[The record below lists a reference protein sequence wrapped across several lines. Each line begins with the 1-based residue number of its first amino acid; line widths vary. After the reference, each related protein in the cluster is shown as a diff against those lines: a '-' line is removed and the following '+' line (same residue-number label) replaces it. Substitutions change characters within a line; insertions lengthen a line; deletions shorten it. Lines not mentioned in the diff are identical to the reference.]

1 MNPTDLD
8 TLPTPLVEA
17 RWLLAHR
24 HRPGLRLLDCRFDL
38 MSPAAG
44 EAAYREGHLPGAAY
58 AHLEAHLS
66 GPKRPGGVG
75 GRHPLPD
82 PLVFAAWL
90 GSVGIGNDSEVVV
103 YDDPG
108 AGQGF
113 YAARAWWLLRYVGHA
128 RVAVLNGGLP
138 TYTAAGGTLTA
149 AVPTHHPARFVPHI
163 GPGMVASRA
172 EVAALSGNTA
182 SGASGNALLLD
193 SRTPER
199 YRGEVEP
206 LDARAG
212 HIPGAVNRPWNEA
225 LDGEG
230 RYRPADE
237 QRERLGV
244 GNAPTVAYCGSGV
257 SAAPN
262 LLAREL
268 AGVPLGPN
276 NRLYP
281 GSWSEWSSDPDSPVA
296 TGEEPSSRDRV

>member
-8 TLPTPLVEA
+8 TLPTPLVDA
-17 RWLLAHR
+17 AWLLAHR
-24 HRPGLRLLDCRFDL
+24 HRPHLRLLDCRFDL
-38 MSPAAG
+38 TDPGAG
-44 EAAYREGHLPGAAY
+44 EAAYREGHLPGAVY
-58 AHLEAHLS
+58 AHLEHHLS
-66 GPKRPGGVG
+66 GPRQPGGVG

-90 GSVGIGNDSEVVV
+90 GSVGVAGDSEVVV

-113 YAARAWWLLRYVGHA
+113 YAARAWWLLRWLGHV

-138 TYTAAGGTLTA
+138 AYRAAGGTLTA
-149 AVPTHHPARFVPHI
+149 AVPAHHPARFVPHPN
-163 GPGMVASRA
+163 PGMVASRA
-172 EVAALSGNTA
+172 EVAALSGNREAGT
-182 SGASGNALLLD
+182 LLLD
-193 SRTPER
+193 SRAPER

-212 HIPGAVNRPWNEA
+212 HIPGAVNRPWNAA
-225 LDGEG
+225 LDGQG
-230 RYRPADE
+230 RYRPAAE

-281 GSWSEWSSDPDSPVA
+281 GSWSEWSADPENPVV
-296 TGEEPSSRDRV
+296 TGKEP